1 MLFVQ
6 YSENKRQLMRILP
19 VYIISEI
26 HLVGERTYKN
36 VCFLRQKYLKQGR
49 GHSLLGRKN
58 IIRYGILDI
67 DSR

>member
-1 MLFVQ
+1 
-6 YSENKRQLMRILP
+6 MRILP

-26 HLVGERTYKN
+26 HLVGERTYKI